1 MLNINYVTFDTVVLL
16 SLIMLLNFLWC
27 RGPELTRSYVVLHT
41 HFILF
46 LSIQKGEEKNTSK
59 TRKGDIED
67 QIR

>member
-1 MLNINYVTFDTVVLL
+1 MLNINYITFNTVVLL

-27 RGPELTRSYVVLHT
+27 CGPELTRSYVVLHT

-46 LSIQKGEEKNTSK
+46 LTIQKGEEKNTSK